1 MQVEAS
7 CQLAFSSHLQKILK
21 DGIHKEIHLKKNNS
35 VLLLK
40 TKGFCARTNVE
51 TLKPE
56 APTVTSVFHTIHML
70 GPW

>member
-21 DGIHKEIHLKKNNS
+21 DGIYKDIHFKKKNS

-56 APTVTSVFHTIHML
+56 EATVTSVFHTIHML